1 MGAWLTQKF
10 QTIADAYRVHDPLFW
25 KMGVEIVVKKEEK
38 SESAAV
44 RNANIRISVV
54 MPTYNGEVYLR
65 RQLDSI
71 LGQLTDKDE
80 LVISDDGSTDGTLAL
95 LQEYRESDSRIC
107 LLKGPEQGIK
117 KNVEHLLKSARGR
130 YIFLAD
136 QDDIWVDG
144 KVKKV
149 LRAFESQKAAVVIHD
164 ARVFAGENET
174 GIQMESFFAFRNAG
188 AGVVKNII
196 KNSYIGCCM
205 AFRRELLSAILP
217 IPAQIEMHDQ
227 WIGIL
232 GDYYMGKSYF
242 LPDALLLYRRHGANN
257 SAMEHYGLVRMA
269 RNRVVF
275 LCFFLARI
283 LQNRQKKEKNSV
295 KFKKNDS

>member
-1 MGAWLTQKF
+1 MV
-10 QTIADAYRVHDPLFW
+10 R
-25 KMGVEIVVKKEEK
+25 KEEK
-38 SESAAV
+38 SKSAALE
-44 RNANIRISVV
+44 NANIRISVV

-95 LQEYRESDSRIC
+95 LQEYRESDSRIR
-107 LLKGPEQGIK
+107 LLKGPGHGIK
-117 KNVEHLLKSARGR
+117 KNVEHALRHTKGD
-130 YIFLAD
+130 YIF
-136 QDDIWVDG
+136 
-144 KVKKV
+144 
-149 LRAFESQKAAVVIHD
+149 LRAFERQKAAVVIHD

-217 IPAQIEMHDQ
+217 IPARIEMHDQ

-257 SAMEHYGLVRMA
+257 SAMEHYGLVRMV

-275 LCFFLARI
+275 LCFFIARI